1 MFSLQIYKDIL
12 CGEIHVNG
20 SRMPSAQK
28 GVFPN
33 VKPVNLL
40 DEKAVLHERVIHLE
54 NDVT

>member
-1 MFSLQIYKDIL
+1 M
-12 CGEIHVNG
+12 CGEIRVNG
-20 SRMPSAQK
+20 SMMPSAQK
-28 GVFPN
+28 GFFPN